1 MKEPCRLTFLCER
14 TILLNLNRIPI
25 MKLPYNLYFSLTSSG
40 YLDLEIHTWP
50 CNKENEKISLLRVKR
65 YIIVKELEWM
75 ICHKLSLS
83 SPRMIKLYHN
93 CTHLTSE
100 KKIDIDTLR
109 IDSVVK
115 LPRDVACTA
124 HTSPIVTLV
133 IMFAGRGVHQVNMHL
148 SAQLQELDQKI
159 REF

>member
-83 SPRMIKLYHN
+83 SPRMIKLYRQHMIV
-93 CTHLTSE
+93 TLPQQSFIRYLH
-100 KKIDIDTLR
+100 IDT
-109 IDSVVK
+109 IKDNVSVVK
-115 LPRDVACTA
+115 LPRDVAYT
-124 HTSPIVTLV
+124 
-133 IMFAGRGVHQVNMHL
+133 
-148 SAQLQELDQKI
+148 
-159 REF
+159 